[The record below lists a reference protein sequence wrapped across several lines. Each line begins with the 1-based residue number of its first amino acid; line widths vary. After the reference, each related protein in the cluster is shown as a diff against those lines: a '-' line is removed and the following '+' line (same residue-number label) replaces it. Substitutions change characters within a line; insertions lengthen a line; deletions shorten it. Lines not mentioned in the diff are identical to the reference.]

1 MRKTSILA
9 QNGPF
14 WPVLRKKGHFLNF
27 FETKNFNF
35 NYTNHISTKK
45 CNIKRFQAI
54 IWSKS
59 SKNPFSMFFH
69 TQIDP
74 ILAKNGPKWAIF
86 DFLQRNRYAFIH
98 CTIENKLN
106 MKNQQNLM
114 NGFREKC
121 KKPPFL
127 GILAQNGQF
136 WTVFSQNV
144 PIFEFFR
151 KKRLEHFS

>member
-1 MRKTSILA
+1 MKKKHFCRPKINFEPFLETKIENKICSNFFFENKFLKMRKTSILA

-74 ILAKNGPKWAIF
+74 ILASFTQKGTLF
-86 DFLQRNRYAFIH
+86 DFFRDQKFQLQLY
-98 CTIENKLN
+98 
-106 MKNQQNLM
+106 
-114 NGFREKC
+114 
-121 KKPPFL
+121 
-127 GILAQNGQF
+127 
-136 WTVFSQNV
+136 
-144 PIFEFFR
+144 
-151 KKRLEHFS
+151 